1 MKTMMRT
8 SLLLLAVAL
17 SQLAFAVGNG
27 SLMGQVIDP
36 DTKQPVDGA
45 TVVLDCKGSQMAFMT
60 NEKGYYYA
68 SNVPACNYTVHVT
81 YQGKELTLTNIEVKS
96 DEVKELNA
104 SLSTTLELG
113 PEGGI
118 VINGGTAGKKLI
130 DPFNIDLKIIDGE
143 EIRKQPFTSIS
154 KVIEVQA
161 GAVEMDGK
169 VYIHGSRPEGLA
181 YYIDGCKVM
190 GSPNVPICGVEM
202 MQVYTGYIPAKYG
215 DTNAGVVAIETRN
228 WFSE

>member
-27 SLMGQVIDP
+27 SLMGQVIDS

-45 TVVLDCKGSQMAFMT
+45 TVVLDCKGSQLAFVT

-68 SNVPACNYTVHVT
+68 SNVPPCNYTVHVT
-81 YQGKELTLTNIEVKS
+81 YLGKALTLTNIEVKN

-104 SLSTTLELG
+104 SLSTGQTMQEITID
-113 PEGGI
+113 GGK
-118 VINGGTAGKKLI
+118 AGKKLI
-130 DPFNIDLKIIDGE
+130 DPLNVDLKIIDGE

>member
-17 SQLAFAVGNG
+17 SQLALAVGNG
-27 SLMGQVIDP
+27 SLMGQVTDP

-81 YQGKELTLTNIEVKS
+81 YQGKELTLSNIEIKS
-96 DEVKELNA
+96 DEVRELNA
-104 SLSTTLELG
+104 SLSTGLQMDD
-113 PEGGI
+113 I
-118 VINGGTAGKKLI
+118 VIDGGTAGIKLI
-130 DPFNIDLKIIDGE
+130 DPFNVDVKKLDGE